1 MVLYLNMPPF
11 IKEVTTFNTNP
22 TIARDLSSSLSL
34 ASPISFQVSLQI
46 FLCAFSCLLSVSDS
60 CLPPCTSQ
68 ACFACARPPP
78 LPLAEFF
85 LISVFLF
92 FSSFRYSFFSSRRFA
107 TLAKRPFWISFSFP
121 VYHSCFV
128 APSISTL
135 LSSRRQSFSSLEV
148 SLCFGNPLL
157 ILSLP
162 WNSLFFLQNVVTSL
176 QPFNCQQPPPTP
188 FSLLPFKS
196 PTPLFKLSSHFQ
208 SLPHRPFP
216 QPFLFQILLSIPPIL
231 VRTHAQLAPDS
242 IPLPRLLA
250 CMAAYISLSP
260 TA

>member
-1 MVLYLNMPPF
+1 MHLP
-11 IKEVTTFNTNP
+11 
-22 TIARDLSSSLSL
+22 SL
-34 ASPISFQVSLQI
+34 F
-46 FLCAFSCLLSVSDS
+46 CL
-60 CLPPCTSQ
+60 CTS
-68 ACFACARPPP
+68 PP

-162 WNSLFFLQNVVTSL
+162 WNSLFFLQNVVASL
-176 QPFNCQQPPPTP
+176 QPFNCRQLPPTP

-208 SLPHRPFP
+208 SLPHRLFP
-216 QPFLFQILLSIPPIL
+216 QPFLFQILLFHPSYS
-231 VRTHAQLAPDS
+231 RTYTRAQLALDPILPPPDYLHAW
-242 IPLPRLLA
+242 PHTYLCLPQRR
-250 CMAAYISLSP
+250 C
-260 TA
+260 